1 MNEPASILDIRSI
14 SKTYPGQ
21 LALDNASIQ
30 IRPGEIHALIGQN
43 GSGKSTL
50 IKLIAGYIKADH
62 GSKVSFNNKPIDLW
76 QLSPEDRTQIR
87 IVHQD
92 LGLVNTLSAIENLG
106 LGRGY
111 ETGFAG
117 RIKWRTEAK
126 RCQELLLRFGLAP
139 DVRSPLMS
147 LTSGERAAI
156 AIVRALQ
163 DWNFD
168 KPGLLILDE
177 PTAALN
183 RSEVDALFREVRR
196 VASLGVG
203 VVFVSH
209 ILDEVLS
216 LASKVTVLRDGK
228 VVAASQDVKQLNAI
242 DLVQL
247 MVGSELSL
255 ERSGAKTETGTVVL
269 EAENLFG
276 LTLRGLSFKAHEHEI
291 IGIAGLIGSGRDE
304 VANCLF
310 GVTPR
315 FMGKVL
321 VKKKKVFA
329 HPHQSIKARMALVP
343 ADRKRVGLI
352 LSERLEDHIVLPR
365 LSNLRKG
372 ATLNYKRLKS
382 DAANWVTEMKI
393 DPPILRRKMEK
404 FSGGNQQKA
413 VLARWLRT
421 DPKVLILDEP
431 TQGVDIGSKSA
442 VYERVEKFAKQ
453 GGTVIVASSD
463 TDELVRLCH
472 RVLIMR
478 SGIVACELFGDE
490 ITATRIVTETLGATS
505 NRVGAR
511 VVPRRISTKVIR
523 DTSPASSSQEN

>member
-1 MNEPASILDIRSI
+1 MNEPAPILDIRSI

-62 GSKVSFNNKPIDLW
+62 GSKVLFNSEPIDLW
-76 QLSPEDRTQIR
+76 QLSPQDRTQIR

-117 RIKWRTEAK
+117 RIKWRAEAK

-139 DVRSPLMS
+139 DVRSPLAT

-168 KPGLLILDE
+168 KPGILILDE

-183 RSEVDALFREVRR
+183 RGEVDALFREVRR
-196 VASLGVG
+196 VASLGVC

-216 LASKVTVLRDGK
+216 LASKVTVLRYGK
-228 VVAASQDVKQLNAI
+228 VVAASQDVTQLNAM

-247 MVGSELSL
+247 MVGRELSL
-255 ERSGAKTETGTVVL
+255 ERSAAKSENGQVVL

-276 LTLRGLSFKAHEHEI
+276 MTLRGLSFKSHEHEI

-321 VKKKKVFA
+321 VNKKKVFA
-329 HPHQSIKARMALVP
+329 HPSPIGQSP
-343 ADRKRVGLI
+343 NG
-352 LSERLEDHIVLPR
+352 PR
-365 LSNLRKG
+365 TSR
-372 ATLNYKRLKS
+372 
-382 DAANWVTEMKI
+382 
-393 DPPILRRKMEK
+393 
-404 FSGGNQQKA
+404 
-413 VLARWLRT
+413 
-421 DPKVLILDEP
+421 
-431 TQGVDIGSKSA
+431 SKTHRSH
-442 VYERVEKFAKQ
+442 F
-453 GGTVIVASSD
+453 
-463 TDELVRLCH
+463 VR
-472 RVLIMR
+472 
-478 SGIVACELFGDE
+478 A
-490 ITATRIVTETLGATS
+490 
-505 NRVGAR
+505 
-511 VVPRRISTKVIR
+511 P
-523 DTSPASSSQEN
+523 